1 MRAFFLKGF
10 IYLLQIIVMSKLTD
24 TELQK
29 IQLIK
34 KDALEVAST
43 LGELSYQKLT
53 IELLIE
59 EEKKKIKAIKVDEEK
74 VLLELKDKYGNVSIN
89 IETGDFS

>member
-1 MRAFFLKGF
+1 MG
-10 IYLLQIIVMSKLTD
+10 KLTD
-24 TELQK
+24 TELQR

-59 EEKKKIKAIKVDEEK
+59 EEKKKVKAIKVEEEK

>member
-1 MRAFFLKGF
+1 MG
-10 IYLLQIIVMSKLTD
+10 KLTD
-24 TELQK
+24 TELQR

-59 EEKKKIKAIKVDEEK
+59 EEKKKVKE
-74 VLLELKDKYGNVSIN
+74 
-89 IETGDFS
+89 

>member
-1 MRAFFLKGF
+1 MG
-10 IYLLQIIVMSKLTD
+10 KLTD

-74 VLLELKDKYGNVSIN
+74 VLSELKDKYGNVSIN

>member
-1 MRAFFLKGF
+1 MG
-10 IYLLQIIVMSKLTD
+10 KLTD
-24 TELQK
+24 TELQR

-59 EEKKKIKAIKVDEEK
+59 EEKKKVKAIKVEEEK
-74 VLLELKDKYGNVSIN
+74 VLLELKDKYVNVSIN

>member
-1 MRAFFLKGF
+1 MG
-10 IYLLQIIVMSKLTD
+10 KLTD
-24 TELQK
+24 TELQR

-59 EEKKKIKAIKVDEEK
+59 EEKRKVKTIKVEEEK
-74 VLLELKDKYGNVSIN
+74 VLSELKDKYGNVSIN

>member
-1 MRAFFLKGF
+1 MG
-10 IYLLQIIVMSKLTD
+10 KLTD
-24 TELQK
+24 TELQR